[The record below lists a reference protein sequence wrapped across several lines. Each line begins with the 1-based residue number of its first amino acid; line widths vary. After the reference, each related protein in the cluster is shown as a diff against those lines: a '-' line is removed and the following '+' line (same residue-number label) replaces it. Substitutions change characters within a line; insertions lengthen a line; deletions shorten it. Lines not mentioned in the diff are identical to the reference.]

1 MAEAFNREIIFPNK
15 KIEDTSKFYKGN
27 LLDSETYTGGKVEC
41 LRTGVYRA
49 DFTTD
54 FTLDPRAFQELIDNV
69 DEIVKFAVGI
79 EMAQESFETISNIE
93 EVREEILSRLTRLRD
108 VKNPH
113 KF

>member
-1 MAEAFNREIIFPNK
+1 MAAAYESCIIFPNK
-15 KIEDTSKFYKGN
+15 KIEDTSKYYQGK

-54 FTLDPRAFQELIDNV
+54 FNLDPRAFQELIDNV

-79 EMAQESFETISNIE
+79 EMAQ
-93 EVREEILSRLTRLRD
+93 
-108 VKNPH
+108 
-113 KF
+113 